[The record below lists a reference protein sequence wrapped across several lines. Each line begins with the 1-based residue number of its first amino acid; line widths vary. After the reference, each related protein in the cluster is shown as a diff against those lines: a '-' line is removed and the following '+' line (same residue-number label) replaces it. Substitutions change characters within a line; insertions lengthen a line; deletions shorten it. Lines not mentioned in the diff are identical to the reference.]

1 MHTNIHTQSSCLC
14 HKIVESAHFCLCFCL
29 RPLPCRRCEK
39 HLEESPHLFH
49 YKMPVIHLETQWF
62 PAGALC
68 RVISGERG
76 NKPTWDTTFPW
87 GPFASSSHFVQPLFI
102 PGLIGLASLS
112 AQLEHV
118 VTCETISCIR
128 SVAVRKVKKTVF
140 FQMTFW
146 DFHLW
151 VSALCCPLMNSEDI
165 SFKTGSRHDL
175 SFGNRGTVGE
185 ACHYIWFWFSISWA
199 RAQIEPHLSTC
210 HHH

>member
-1 MHTNIHTQSSCLC
+1 
-14 HKIVESAHFCLCFCL
+14 
-29 RPLPCRRCEK
+29 
-39 HLEESPHLFH
+39 
-49 YKMPVIHLETQWF
+49 MPGIHLETQWF
-62 PAGALC
+62 PAGALR

-76 NKPTWDTTFPW
+76 IKLTWDITFPW

-128 SVAVRKVKKTVF
+128 SVAVEKVKKTVF

-146 DFHLW
+146 DFHLRGA
-151 VSALCCPLMNSEDI
+151 ALCCPLMNSEDI
-165 SFKTGSRHDL
+165 SFKTGSRHAL

-185 ACHYIWFWFSISWA
+185 ACHCIWFWFSISWA
-199 RAQIEPHLSTC
+199 RAQIEPQLSTC